1 MRPLT
6 LTISGFGPY
15 AGTTTL
21 DFTKLGEQGLYLIT
35 GDTGAGK
42 TTIFD
47 AITFALFGTSSGGNR
62 LDFMLRSKYAA
73 PETPTYVKL
82 KFSYGGKVYQIT
94 RNPDYD
100 RPAKRG
106 NKTTTEKKAA
116 QLEYPDGRVVTK
128 NSDVDKQIREI
139 LGVNGEQFSQIA
151 MIAQGDFLKLLLAD
165 TGPRQKILRDI
176 FRTGYYSNFQDQL
189 RERFNRLN
197 RELEEVKRS
206 VAQYIDGAVCPEDS
220 LWRVQLEK
228 AKAGELPAADA
239 FEVIREINSLDET
252 ASFTCQKN
260 LEETRR
266 QLEQVQNDLHKAQ
279 QRRQI
284 QISLQRT
291 QQELALKQ
299 QKLEPQKTRLEQ
311 LTARQPELEQLQ
323 ARIAALQAQ
332 LPQYDQRQEKAD
344 QLAGLERQQ
353 KKLENQLE
361 QNRQKQVDGSGQLA
375 AQKEE
380 LKSLETVG
388 ERMQELNHR
397 LQQLGQAQ
405 QQLNT
410 LADGLAQHKKTK
422 AKLAEFQ
429 ALFGR
434 ARDAAQQLLAQYQAK
449 NTAFLNEQ
457 AGILAQT
464 LQEGVPCPV
473 CGALEHPHPAKISA
487 QAPTEQELKEAR
499 VKAEQAQ
506 QSAAKASQ
514 TAGVW
519 KGKVE
524 EGESTLTQQSAA
536 LLDGCSLEDAP
547 RQLSLHL
554 NSLGDQKRSLESEL
568 RIQQARLNRKTAL
581 EQSIPKWEEGL
592 SALQVSITRQEK
604 EVSTCTA
611 AIQALRQQVQE
622 LSSALPYPDKQ
633 QAVDQ
638 LYRWEQQ
645 KKTQE
650 TALAAA
656 QKAVQQGETQAAALS
671 GQVENLTR
679 QLAALPELPV
689 QDLEEQKQQL
699 TRQQETLTQQQKAL
713 YARIQINRSSL
724 EKIQEKQHRQSDLEQ
739 RWTQVKALSDTANG
753 TLTGKEKV
761 MLETYIQMTY
771 FDRIVA
777 RANTR
782 FMVMSGGQ
790 YELARRTVA
799 EDKKSQSGLELDV
812 IDHYNGTRRSVKTL
826 SGGESFQASLSLALG
841 LSDEVQSSA
850 GGIHLDTMFVDEG
863 FGSLD
868 EESLRQAIRALS
880 GLAQGHRLVGIISH
894 VAELKEK
901 IDKQIVVTKDRAGG
915 SKAVIVI

>member
-1 MRPLT
+1 M
-6 LTISGFGPY
+6 
-15 AGTTTL
+15 
-21 DFTKLGEQGLYLIT
+21 
-35 GDTGAGK
+35 
-42 TTIFD
+42 
-47 AITFALFGTSSGGNR
+47 
-62 LDFMLRSKYAA
+62 
-73 PETPTYVKL
+73 
-82 KFSYGGKVYQIT
+82 
-94 RNPDYD
+94 
-100 RPAKRG
+100 
-106 NKTTTEKKAA
+106 
-116 QLEYPDGRVVTK
+116 
-128 NSDVDKQIREI
+128 
-139 LGVNGEQFSQIA
+139 
-151 MIAQGDFLKLLLAD
+151 
-165 TGPRQKILRDI
+165 
-176 FRTGYYSNFQDQL
+176 
-189 RERFNRLN
+189 
-197 RELEEVKRS
+197 
-206 VAQYIDGAVCPEDS
+206 AQYIDGAVCPEDS

-410 LADGLAQHKKTK
+410 LADGLAQHQKTK

-499 VKAEQAQ
+499 AKAEQAQ

-592 SALQVSITRQEK
+592 SALQASITRQEK
-604 EVSTCTA
+604 EISTCTA

>member
-1 MRPLT
+1 M
-6 LTISGFGPY
+6 
-15 AGTTTL
+15 
-21 DFTKLGEQGLYLIT
+21 
-35 GDTGAGK
+35 
-42 TTIFD
+42 
-47 AITFALFGTSSGGNR
+47 
-62 LDFMLRSKYAA
+62 AA
-73 PETPTYVKL
+73 
-82 KFSYGGKVYQIT
+82 
-94 RNPDYD
+94 
-100 RPAKRG
+100 
-106 NKTTTEKKAA
+106 
-116 QLEYPDGRVVTK
+116 
-128 NSDVDKQIREI
+128 
-139 LGVNGEQFSQIA
+139 
-151 MIAQGDFLKLLLAD
+151 
-165 TGPRQKILRDI
+165 
-176 FRTGYYSNFQDQL
+176 
-189 RERFNRLN
+189 
-197 RELEEVKRS
+197 
-206 VAQYIDGAVCPEDS
+206 
-220 LWRVQLEK
+220 
-228 AKAGELPAADA
+228 
-239 FEVIREINSLDET
+239 
-252 ASFTCQKN
+252 
-260 LEETRR
+260 
-266 QLEQVQNDLHKAQ
+266 
-279 QRRQI
+279 
-284 QISLQRT
+284 
-291 QQELALKQ
+291 
-299 QKLEPQKTRLEQ
+299 
-311 LTARQPELEQLQ
+311 
-323 ARIAALQAQ
+323 
-332 LPQYDQRQEKAD
+332 
-344 QLAGLERQQ
+344 
-353 KKLENQLE
+353 
-361 QNRQKQVDGSGQLA
+361 GQLA

-410 LADGLAQHKKTK
+410 LADGLAQHQKTK

-592 SALQVSITRQEK
+592 SALQASITRQEK

-679 QLAALPELPV
+679 QLAALPELPA